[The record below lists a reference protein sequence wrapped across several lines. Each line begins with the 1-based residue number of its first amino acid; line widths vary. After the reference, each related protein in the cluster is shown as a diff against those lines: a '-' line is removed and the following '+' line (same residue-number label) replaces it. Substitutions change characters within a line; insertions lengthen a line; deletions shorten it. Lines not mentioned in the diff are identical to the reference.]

1 MTDMPDTS
9 RTVSVASRRVKPAEM
24 VVTGFALQEAYWGY
38 RVTLEGAPPLR
49 LVIMQSIAMLGGAA
63 LIAASVAL
71 MFASRSTDFVFMIP
85 AIMLILAAGTTLM
98 WFASRG
104 TMINIEVDSMA
115 GEVREVV
122 RNRTG
127 GMSVISRYGFDCVGS
142 VFIQRPTAGTATLML
157 RYRNTARTLAV
168 ASGSESDLARLRD
181 RMGRDLIVSRDVA

>member
-9 RTVSVASRRVKPAEM
+9 RAVTIEQRRVKPADM
-24 VVTGFALQEAYWGY
+24 VVTGFAIQEAYWGY
-38 RVTLEGAPPLR
+38 RIIPEGAPPLR
-49 LVIMQSIAMLGGAA
+49 LVVMQAAAMLGGAA
-63 LIAASVAL
+63 LIAGSVAL
-71 MFASRSTDFVFMIP
+71 MFMSRSTDFVFMIP

-142 VFIQRPTAGTATLML
+142 VFIQRPVAGTATLML

-168 ASGSESDLARLRD
+168 ASGPEADLARLRD
-181 RMGRDLIVSRDVA
+181 RMGRDLIVKRDAI